1 MSRPKPT
8 IRQLIR
14 ALYSVAKTS
23 LRIAPVMSI
32 LQIAGSVIS
41 AGLSIATTYLA
52 ALTTTALAEA
62 YAGDH
67 TAGGRVVWLVVAVAL
82 LDVLTTAW
90 WGVFD
95 RYVSELMRF
104 RIKTAM
110 SDVMYER
117 FCAIEFWRYDDKDT
131 IDMYERAKEFAQFF
145 PYIFARLAD
154 VVTHT
159 FTFIFTVWVLIAIN
173 AWLGLAVVLAAVPS
187 MIVQFRLSRLNTNHW
202 RENVETRRRAN
213 WIEWEMLKPQ
223 KMIDLRL
230 YGLVRHLL
238 DMRTVLL
245 EKDQKTRIDFER
257 KFLVK
262 RLGAE
267 SFQAAVEISALVWI
281 VCEIV
286 AHRQPIGLFL
296 FVQQTAGRALG
307 SVGSLVSAV
316 NSMDEDLANLFD
328 YQRFME
334 LPIAKQGGKIVSALH
349 RDIRFK
355 DVSFHYPGSDTLVL
369 NHINLTIKRGQHV
382 ALVGENGAGKTTL
395 LKLLAGLY
403 QSVSGEVVVDGVPLK
418 SVDVQT
424 WHRQLGVLSQ
434 NFTQY
439 DFATAAENVWFGD
452 VSKTPSQERV
462 NAALREAEAAKFVAK
477 LPKGVNS
484 YVNQW
489 MESDD
494 GVKGVDLS
502 GGQWQR
508 LALARNFY
516 RDSPIVILDE
526 PTSAIDALAE
536 ARIFDR
542 LFQQKQKTIITVS
555 HRLSTVEKA
564 DMIFML
570 AHGKVVEYG
579 THAELVA
586 RHGAYYHM
594 FESQLRHK

>member
-23 LRIAPVMSI
+23 LRIAPAMSV
-32 LQIAGSVIS
+32 LQIAGSAIS
-41 AGLSIATTYLA
+41 AGLPIATTYLA

-62 YAGDH
+62 YAGDR
-67 TAGGRVVWLVVAVAL
+67 TAGSRVVWLVAAAAL
-82 LDVLTTAW
+82 SGVLMAAW
-90 WGVFD
+90 GIFE
-95 RYVSELMRF
+95 RYASELMRF

-159 FTFIFTVWVLIAIN
+159 FTFVFTVWALIAIN

-187 MIVQFRLSRLNTNHW
+187 VIVQFRLSRLNANHW
-202 RENVETRRRAN
+202 RENIETRRRAS

-238 DMRTVLL
+238 DMRMALL

-257 KFLVK
+257 KFLAK

-267 SFQAAVEISALVWI
+267 LFQAAVEVGALVWI
-281 VCEIV
+281 VYEIV
-286 AHRQPIGLFL
+286 AHRQPIGQFL

-307 SVGSLVSAV
+307 SVSSLVSTV

-334 LPIAKQGGKIVSALH
+334 LPLAKQGGKTVPALH

-355 DVSFHYPGSDTLVL
+355 DVSFRYPGSGTLVL
-369 NHINLTIKRGQHV
+369 DHINLTIKRGQHV

-403 QSVSGEVVVDGVPLK
+403 QPVGGEVAVDGEPLA
-418 SVDVQT
+418 SANIQT

-452 VSKTPSQERV
+452 VSKTPGQEQV
-462 NAALREAEAAKFVAK
+462 DAALREAEAAKFVAK
-477 LPKGVNS
+477 LPKGVDS

-570 AHGKVVEYG
+570 ARGKVVEHG

-586 RHGAYYHM
+586 QHGAYYHM
-594 FESQLRHK
+594 FESQLRHT

>member
-23 LRIAPVMSI
+23 LRIAPGMSV
-32 LQIAGSVIS
+32 LQVTGSAIS
-41 AGLSIATTYLA
+41 AGLPIATTYLA

-62 YAGDH
+62 YAGDRA
-67 TAGGRVVWLVVAVAL
+67 AGNRVVWLVAAAAL
-82 LDVLTTAW
+82 SGVLMAAW
-90 WGVFD
+90 GIFE
-95 RYVSELMRF
+95 RYASELMRF

-159 FTFIFTVWVLIAIN
+159 FTFVFTVWALIAIN

-187 MIVQFRLSRLNTNHW
+187 VIVQFRLSRLNANHW
-202 RENVETRRRAN
+202 RENVETRRRAS

-238 DMRTVLL
+238 DMRMALL
-245 EKDQKTRIDFER
+245 ERDQKTRIDFER
-257 KFLVK
+257 KFLAK

-267 SFQAAVEISALVWI
+267 LFQAVVEVGALVW
-281 VCEIV
+281 VVYEIV
-286 AHRQPIGLFL
+286 AHRQPIGQFL

-307 SVGSLVSAV
+307 SVSSLVSTV

-334 LPIAKQGGKIVSALH
+334 LPIAKQGGKTVPALH

-355 DVSFHYPGSDTLVL
+355 DVSFRYPGSDTLVL
-369 NHINLTIKRGQHV
+369 DRINLTIKRGQHV

-403 QSVSGEVVVDGVPLK
+403 KPVSGEVVVDGVPLK

-462 NAALREAEAAKFVAK
+462 DAALREAEAAKFVAK
-477 LPKGVNS
+477 LPKGVDS

-516 RDSPIVILDE
+516 RDSPIIILDE

-555 HRLSTVEKA
+555 HRLSTIEKA

-570 AHGKVVEYG
+570 AHGKVVEHG

-586 RHGAYYHM
+586 QHGAYYHM
-594 FESQLRHK
+594 FESQLRRT

>member
-1 MSRPKPT
+1 MSRPRPT

-23 LRIAPVMSI
+23 LRIAPGMSV
-32 LQIAGSVIS
+32 LQITGSAIS
-41 AGLSIATTYLA
+41 AGLPIATTYLA

-62 YAGDH
+62 YVGDRAAGS
-67 TAGGRVVWLVVAVAL
+67 RVVWLVAAAAL
-82 LDVLTTAW
+82 SGVLMAAW
-90 WGVFD
+90 GIFE
-95 RYVSELMRF
+95 RYASELMRF

-159 FTFIFTVWVLIAIN
+159 FTFVFTVWALIAIN

-187 MIVQFRLSRLNTNHW
+187 VIVQFRLSRLNANHW
-202 RENVETRRRAN
+202 RENVETRRRAS

-238 DMRTVLL
+238 DMRMALL
-245 EKDQKTRIDFER
+245 EKDQKMRIDFER
-257 KFLVK
+257 KFLAK

-267 SFQAAVEISALVWI
+267 LFQAAVEVGALVW
-281 VCEIV
+281 VVYEIV
-286 AHRQPIGLFL
+286 AHRQPIGQFL

-307 SVGSLVSAV
+307 SVSSLVSTV

-334 LPIAKQGGKIVSALH
+334 LPIAKQGGKTVPALH

-355 DVSFHYPGSDTLVL
+355 DVSFRYPGSDTLVL
-369 NHINLTIKRGQHV
+369 DHINLTIKRGQHV

-403 QSVSGEVVVDGVPLK
+403 QPVSGEVVVDGVPLK

-477 LPKGVNS
+477 LPKGVDS

-516 RDSPIVILDE
+516 RDSPIIILDE

-570 AHGKVVEYG
+570 AHGKVVEHG

-586 RHGAYYHM
+586 QHGAYYHM

>member
-1 MSRPKPT
+1 MSRPRPT

-23 LRIAPVMSI
+23 LRIAPGMSV
-32 LQIAGSVIS
+32 LQITGSAIS
-41 AGLSIATTYLA
+41 AGLPIATTYLA

-62 YAGDH
+62 YVGDRAAGS
-67 TAGGRVVWLVVAVAL
+67 RVVWLVAAAAL
-82 LDVLTTAW
+82 SGVLMAAW
-90 WGVFD
+90 GIFE
-95 RYVSELMRF
+95 RYASELMRF

-154 VVTHT
+154 IVTHT
-159 FTFIFTVWVLIAIN
+159 FTFVFTVWALIAIN

-187 MIVQFRLSRLNTNHW
+187 VIVQFRLSRLNANHW
-202 RENVETRRRAN
+202 RENVETRRRAS

-238 DMRTVLL
+238 DMRMALL

-257 KFLVK
+257 KFLAK

-267 SFQAAVEISALVWI
+267 LFQAAVEVGALVWI
-281 VCEIV
+281 VYEIV
-286 AHRQPIGLFL
+286 AHRQPIGQFL

-307 SVGSLVSAV
+307 SVSSLVSTV

-334 LPIAKQGGKIVSALH
+334 LPLAKQGGKTVPALR
-349 RDIRFK
+349 RDILFK
-355 DVSFHYPGSDTLVL
+355 DVSFRYPGSDTLVL
-369 NHINLTIKRGQHV
+369 DHINLTIKRGQHV

-403 QSVSGEVVVDGVPLK
+403 QPVGGEVAVDGEPLA
-418 SVDVQT
+418 SANIQT

-452 VSKTPSQERV
+452 VSKTPGQERV
-462 NAALREAEAAKFVAK
+462 DAALREAEAAKFVAK
-477 LPKGVNS
+477 LPKGVDS

-570 AHGKVVEYG
+570 AHGKVVEHG
-579 THAELVA
+579 THAELVVQ
-586 RHGAYYHM
+586 HGAYYHM

>member
-1 MSRPKPT
+1 MS
-8 IRQLIR
+8 
-14 ALYSVAKTS
+14 V
-23 LRIAPVMSI
+23 
-32 LQIAGSVIS
+32 LQVTGSAIS
-41 AGLSIATTYLA
+41 AGLPIATTYLA

-62 YAGDH
+62 YAGDRA
-67 TAGGRVVWLVVAVAL
+67 AGSRVVWLVAAAAL
-82 LDVLTTAW
+82 SGVLMAAW
-90 WGVFD
+90 GIFE
-95 RYVSELMRF
+95 RYASELMRF

-159 FTFIFTVWVLIAIN
+159 FTFVFTVWALIAIN

-187 MIVQFRLSRLNTNHW
+187 VIVQFRLSRLNANHW
-202 RENVETRRRAN
+202 RENVETRRRAS

-238 DMRTVLL
+238 DMRMALL

-257 KFLVK
+257 KFLAK
-262 RLGAE
+262 RLAAE
-267 SFQAAVEISALVWI
+267 LFRAVVEVGALVW
-281 VCEIV
+281 VVHEIV
-286 AHRQPIGLFL
+286 AHRQPIGQFL

-307 SVGSLVSAV
+307 SVSSLVSTV

-334 LPIAKQGGKIVSALH
+334 LPLAKQGGRTVPALH
-349 RDIRFK
+349 RSIRFK
-355 DVSFHYPGSDTLVL
+355 DVSFRYPGSDTLVL
-369 NHINLTIKRGQHV
+369 DHINLTIKRGQHV

-403 QSVSGEVVVDGVPLK
+403 KPVSGEVAVDGEPLA
-418 SVDVQT
+418 SANIQT

-452 VSKTPSQERV
+452 VSKTPGQERV
-462 NAALREAEAAKFVAK
+462 DAALREAEAAKFVAK
-477 LPKGVNS
+477 LPKGVDS

-570 AHGKVVEYG
+570 AHGKVVEHG

-586 RHGAYYHM
+586 QRGAYYHM

>member
-23 LRIAPVMSI
+23 LRIAPGMSV
-32 LQIAGSVIS
+32 LQVTGSAIS
-41 AGLSIATTYLA
+41 AGLPIVTTYLA

-62 YAGDH
+62 YAGDRA
-67 TAGGRVVWLVVAVAL
+67 AGNRVVWLVAAAAL
-82 LDVLTTAW
+82 SGVLMAAW
-90 WGVFD
+90 GIFE
-95 RYVSELMRF
+95 RYASELMRF

-159 FTFIFTVWVLIAIN
+159 FTFVFTVWALIAIN

-187 MIVQFRLSRLNTNHW
+187 VIVQFRLSRLNANHW
-202 RENVETRRRAN
+202 RENVETRRRAS

-238 DMRTVLL
+238 DMRMALL
-245 EKDQKTRIDFER
+245 ERDQKTRIDFER
-257 KFLVK
+257 KFLAK

-267 SFQAAVEISALVWI
+267 LFQAVVEVGALVW
-281 VCEIV
+281 VVYEIV
-286 AHRQPIGLFL
+286 AHRQPIGQFL

-307 SVGSLVSAV
+307 SVSSLVSTV

-334 LPIAKQGGKIVSALH
+334 LPIAKQGGKTVPALH

-369 NHINLTIKRGQHV
+369 DHINLTIKRGQHV

-403 QSVSGEVVVDGVPLK
+403 QPVSGEVVFDGVPLK

-477 LPKGVNS
+477 LPKGVDS

-516 RDSPIVILDE
+516 RDSPIIILDE

-542 LFQQKQKTIITVS
+542 LFQQKQQTIITVS

-570 AHGKVVEYG
+570 AHGKVVEHG

-586 RHGAYYHM
+586 QHGAYYHM
-594 FESQLRHK
+594 FESQLRHT

>member
-23 LRIAPVMSI
+23 LRIAPGMSV
-32 LQIAGSVIS
+32 LQVTGSAIS
-41 AGLSIATTYLA
+41 AGLPIVTTYLA

-62 YAGDH
+62 YAGDRA
-67 TAGGRVVWLVVAVAL
+67 AGNRVVWLVAAAAL
-82 LDVLTTAW
+82 SGVLMAAW
-90 WGVFD
+90 GIFE
-95 RYVSELMRF
+95 RYASELMRF

-159 FTFIFTVWVLIAIN
+159 FTFVFTVWALIAIN

-187 MIVQFRLSRLNTNHW
+187 VIVQFRLSRLNANHW
-202 RENVETRRRAN
+202 RENVETRRRAS

-238 DMRTVLL
+238 DMRMVLL

-257 KFLVK
+257 KFLAK

-267 SFQAAVEISALVWI
+267 LFQAAVEVGALVW
-281 VCEIV
+281 VVYEIV
-286 AHRQPIGLFL
+286 AHRQPIGQFL

-307 SVGSLVSAV
+307 SVSSLVSTV

-334 LPIAKQGGKIVSALH
+334 LPIAKQGGKTVPALH

-355 DVSFHYPGSDTLVL
+355 DVSFRYPGSDTLVL
-369 NHINLTIKRGQHV
+369 DHINLTIKRGQHV

-403 QSVSGEVVVDGVPLK
+403 QPVSGEVVVDGVPLK

-477 LPKGVNS
+477 LPKGVDS

-516 RDSPIVILDE
+516 RDSPIIILDE

-570 AHGKVVEYG
+570 AHGKVVEHG

-586 RHGAYYHM
+586 QHGAYYHM
-594 FESQLRHK
+594 FESQLRRT

>member
-23 LRIAPVMSI
+23 LRIAPGMSV
-32 LQIAGSVIS
+32 LQITGSAIS
-41 AGLSIATTYLA
+41 AGLPIATTYLA

-62 YAGDH
+62 YAGDRA
-67 TAGGRVVWLVVAVAL
+67 AGNRVVWLVAAAAL
-82 LDVLTTAW
+82 SGVLMAAW
-90 WGVFD
+90 GIFE
-95 RYVSELMRF
+95 RYASELMRF

-159 FTFIFTVWVLIAIN
+159 FTFVFTVWALIAIN

-187 MIVQFRLSRLNTNHW
+187 VIVQFRLSRLNANHW
-202 RENVETRRRAN
+202 RENVETRRRAS

-238 DMRTVLL
+238 DMRMALL

-257 KFLVK
+257 KFLAK
-262 RLGAE
+262 RLGAKL
-267 SFQAAVEISALVWI
+267 FQAAVEVGALVWI
-281 VCEIV
+281 VYEIV
-286 AHRQPIGLFL
+286 AHRQPIGQFL

-307 SVGSLVSAV
+307 SVSSLVSTV
-316 NSMDEDLANLFD
+316 NSMDEDLVNLFD

-334 LPIAKQGGKIVSALH
+334 LPLAKQGGKTVPALH

-355 DVSFHYPGSDTLVL
+355 DVSFRYPGSGTLVL
-369 NHINLTIKRGQHV
+369 DHINLTIKRGQHV

-403 QSVSGEVVVDGVPLK
+403 QPVGGEVAVDGEPLA
-418 SVDVQT
+418 SANIQT

-452 VSKTPSQERV
+452 VSKTPGQEQV
-462 NAALREAEAAKFVAK
+462 DAALREAEAAKFVAK
-477 LPKGVNS
+477 LPKGVDS

-526 PTSAIDALAE
+526 PTSATRWRRLAFSIGCSSKN
-536 ARIFDR
+536 RRR
-542 LFQQKQKTIITVS
+542 LLLYRTV
-555 HRLSTVEKA
+555 
-564 DMIFML
+564 
-570 AHGKVVEYG
+570 
-579 THAELVA
+579 
-586 RHGAYYHM
+586 
-594 FESQLRHK
+594 

>member
-1 MSRPKPT
+1 
-8 IRQLIR
+8 
-14 ALYSVAKTS
+14 
-23 LRIAPVMSI
+23 
-32 LQIAGSVIS
+32 
-41 AGLSIATTYLA
+41 
-52 ALTTTALAEA
+52 
-62 YAGDH
+62 
-67 TAGGRVVWLVVAVAL
+67 
-82 LDVLTTAW
+82 
-90 WGVFD
+90 
-95 RYVSELMRF
+95 
-104 RIKTAM
+104 
-110 SDVMYER
+110 
-117 FCAIEFWRYDDKDT
+117 
-131 IDMYERAKEFAQFF
+131 
-145 PYIFARLAD
+145 
-154 VVTHT
+154 
-159 FTFIFTVWVLIAIN
+159 
-173 AWLGLAVVLAAVPS
+173 
-187 MIVQFRLSRLNTNHW
+187 
-202 RENVETRRRAN
+202 
-213 WIEWEMLKPQ
+213 
-223 KMIDLRL
+223 
-230 YGLVRHLL
+230 
-238 DMRTVLL
+238 
-245 EKDQKTRIDFER
+245 
-257 KFLVK
+257 
-262 RLGAE
+262 
-267 SFQAAVEISALVWI
+267 
-281 VCEIV
+281 
-286 AHRQPIGLFL
+286 
-296 FVQQTAGRALG
+296 
-307 SVGSLVSAV
+307 
-316 NSMDEDLANLFD
+316 MDEDLANLFD

-586 RHGAYYHM
+586 QHGAYYHM

>member
-23 LRIAPVMSI
+23 LRIAPGMSV
-32 LQIAGSVIS
+32 LQVTGSAIS
-41 AGLSIATTYLA
+41 AGLPIVTTYLA

-62 YAGDH
+62 YAGDRA
-67 TAGGRVVWLVVAVAL
+67 AGNRVVWLVAAAAL
-82 LDVLTTAW
+82 SGVLMAAW
-90 WGVFD
+90 GIFE
-95 RYVSELMRF
+95 RYASELMRF

-159 FTFIFTVWVLIAIN
+159 FTFVFTVWALIAIN

-187 MIVQFRLSRLNTNHW
+187 VIVQFRLSRLNANHW
-202 RENVETRRRAN
+202 RENVETRRRAS

-238 DMRTVLL
+238 DMRMALL
-245 EKDQKTRIDFER
+245 ERDQKTRIDFER
-257 KFLVK
+257 KFLAK

-267 SFQAAVEISALVWI
+267 LFQAVVEVGALVW
-281 VCEIV
+281 VVYEIV
-286 AHRQPIGLFL
+286 AHRQPIGQFL

-307 SVGSLVSAV
+307 SVSSLVSTV

-334 LPIAKQGGKIVSALH
+334 LPIAKQGGKTVPALH

-369 NHINLTIKRGQHV
+369 DHINLTIKRGQHV

-403 QSVSGEVVVDGVPLK
+403 QPVSGEVVFDGVPLK

-477 LPKGVNS
+477 LPKGVDS

-516 RDSPIVILDE
+516 RDSPIIILDE

-564 DMIFML
+564 DMIFMR
-570 AHGKVVEYG
+570 AHGKVVEHG

-586 RHGAYYHM
+586 QHGAYYHM
-594 FESQLRHK
+594 FESQLRHT

>member
-23 LRIAPVMSI
+23 LRIAPGMSV
-32 LQIAGSVIS
+32 LQVTGSAIS
-41 AGLSIATTYLA
+41 AGLPIATTYLA

-62 YAGDH
+62 YAGDRA
-67 TAGGRVVWLVVAVAL
+67 AGNRVVWLVAAAAL
-82 LDVLTTAW
+82 SGVLMAAW
-90 WGVFD
+90 GIFE
-95 RYVSELMRF
+95 RYASELMRF

-159 FTFIFTVWVLIAIN
+159 FTFVFTVWALIAIN

-187 MIVQFRLSRLNTNHW
+187 VIVQFRLSRLNANHW
-202 RENVETRRRAN
+202 RENVETRRRAS

-238 DMRTVLL
+238 DMRMALL

-257 KFLVK
+257 KFLAK

-267 SFQAAVEISALVWI
+267 LFQAAVEVGALVW
-281 VCEIV
+281 VVYEIV
-286 AHRQPIGLFL
+286 AHRQPIGQFL

-307 SVGSLVSAV
+307 SVSSLVSTV

-334 LPIAKQGGKIVSALH
+334 LPIAKQGGKTVPALH

-355 DVSFHYPGSDTLVL
+355 DVSFRYPGSDTLVL

-403 QSVSGEVVVDGVPLK
+403 QPVSGEVVVDGVPLK

-477 LPKGVNS
+477 LPKGVDS

-516 RDSPIVILDE
+516 RDSPIIILDE

-555 HRLSTVEKA
+555 HRLSTIEKA

-570 AHGKVVEYG
+570 AHGKVVEHG

-586 RHGAYYHM
+586 QHGAYYHM
-594 FESQLRHK
+594 FESQLRRT

>member
-23 LRIAPVMSI
+23 LRIAPGMSV
-32 LQIAGSVIS
+32 LQITGSAIS
-41 AGLSIATTYLA
+41 AGLPIATTYLA

-62 YAGDH
+62 YAGDRA
-67 TAGGRVVWLVVAVAL
+67 AGSRVVWLVAAAAL
-82 LDVLTTAW
+82 SGVLMAAW
-90 WGVFD
+90 GIFE
-95 RYVSELMRF
+95 RYASELMRF

-159 FTFIFTVWVLIAIN
+159 FTFVFTVWALIAIN

-187 MIVQFRLSRLNTNHW
+187 VIVQFRLSRFNANHW
-202 RENVETRRRAN
+202 RENVETRRRAS

-238 DMRTVLL
+238 DMRMALL

-257 KFLVK
+257 KFLAK

-267 SFQAAVEISALVWI
+267 LFQAAVEVGALVWI
-281 VCEIV
+281 VYEIV
-286 AHRQPIGLFL
+286 AHRQPIGQFL

-307 SVGSLVSAV
+307 SVSSLVSTV

-334 LPIAKQGGKIVSALH
+334 LPLAKQGGKTVPALH

-355 DVSFHYPGSDTLVL
+355 DVSFRYPGSGTLVL
-369 NHINLTIKRGQHV
+369 DHINLTIKRGQHV

-403 QSVSGEVVVDGVPLK
+403 QPVGGEVAVDGEPLA
-418 SVDVQT
+418 SANIQT

-452 VSKTPSQERV
+452 VSKTPGQEQV
-462 NAALREAEAAKFVAK
+462 DAALREAEAAKFVAK
-477 LPKGVNS
+477 LPKGVDS

-570 AHGKVVEYG
+570 AHGKVVEHG

-586 RHGAYYHM
+586 QHGAYYHM
-594 FESQLRHK
+594 FESQLRRT

>member
-1 MSRPKPT
+1 M
-8 IRQLIR
+8 
-14 ALYSVAKTS
+14 
-23 LRIAPVMSI
+23 
-32 LQIAGSVIS
+32 LQVTGSAIS
-41 AGLSIATTYLA
+41 AGLPIVTTYLA

-62 YAGDH
+62 YAGDRA
-67 TAGGRVVWLVVAVAL
+67 AGNRVVWLVAAAAL
-82 LDVLTTAW
+82 SGVLMAAW
-90 WGVFD
+90 GIFE
-95 RYVSELMRF
+95 RYASELMRF

-159 FTFIFTVWVLIAIN
+159 FTFVFTVWALIAIN

-187 MIVQFRLSRLNTNHW
+187 VIVQFRLSRLNANHW
-202 RENVETRRRAN
+202 RENVETRRRAS

-238 DMRTVLL
+238 DMRMVLL

-257 KFLVK
+257 KFLAK

-267 SFQAAVEISALVWI
+267 LFQAAVEVGALVW
-281 VCEIV
+281 VVYEIV
-286 AHRQPIGLFL
+286 AHRQPIGQFL

-307 SVGSLVSAV
+307 SVSSLVSTV

-334 LPIAKQGGKIVSALH
+334 LPIAKQGGKTVPALH

-369 NHINLTIKRGQHV
+369 DHINLTIKRGQHV

-403 QSVSGEVVVDGVPLK
+403 QPVSGEVAVDGEPLA
-418 SVDVQT
+418 SANIQT

-462 NAALREAEAAKFVAK
+462 DAALREAEAEKFVAK
-477 LPKGVNS
+477 LPKGVDS

-579 THAELVA
+579 THAELVVQ
-586 RHGAYYHM
+586 HGAYYHM

>member
-23 LRIAPVMSI
+23 LRIAPGMSV
-32 LQIAGSVIS
+32 LQVTGSAIS
-41 AGLSIATTYLA
+41 AGLPIVTTYLA

-62 YAGDH
+62 YAGDRA
-67 TAGGRVVWLVVAVAL
+67 AGNRVVWLVAAAAL
-82 LDVLTTAW
+82 SGVLMAAW
-90 WGVFD
+90 GIFE
-95 RYVSELMRF
+95 RYASELMRF

-159 FTFIFTVWVLIAIN
+159 FTFVFTVWALIAIN

-187 MIVQFRLSRLNTNHW
+187 VIVQFRLSRLNANHW
-202 RENVETRRRAN
+202 RENVETRRRAS

-238 DMRTVLL
+238 DMRMVLL

-257 KFLVK
+257 KFLAK

-267 SFQAAVEISALVWI
+267 LFQAAVEVGALVW
-281 VCEIV
+281 VVYEIV
-286 AHRQPIGLFL
+286 AHRQPIGQFL

-307 SVGSLVSAV
+307 SVSSLVSTV

-334 LPIAKQGGKIVSALH
+334 LPIAKQGGKTVPALH
-349 RDIRFK
+349 RNIRFK
-355 DVSFHYPGSDTLVL
+355 DVSFRYPGSDTLVL
-369 NHINLTIKRGQHV
+369 DRINLTIKRGQHV

-403 QSVSGEVVVDGVPLK
+403 KPVSGEVVVDGVPLK

-477 LPKGVNS
+477 LPKGVDS

-516 RDSPIVILDE
+516 RDSPIIILDE

-570 AHGKVVEYG
+570 AHGKVVEHG

-586 RHGAYYHM
+586 QHGAYYHM
-594 FESQLRHK
+594 FESQLRRT

>member
-23 LRIAPVMSI
+23 LRIAPGMSV
-32 LQIAGSVIS
+32 LQVTGSAIS
-41 AGLSIATTYLA
+41 AGLPIVTTYLA

-62 YAGDH
+62 YAGDRA
-67 TAGGRVVWLVVAVAL
+67 AGNRVVWLVAAAAL
-82 LDVLTTAW
+82 SGVLMAAW
-90 WGVFD
+90 GIFE
-95 RYVSELMRF
+95 RYASELMRF

-159 FTFIFTVWVLIAIN
+159 FTFVFTVWALIAIN

-187 MIVQFRLSRLNTNHW
+187 VIVQFRLSRLNANHW
-202 RENVETRRRAN
+202 RKNVETRRRAS

-238 DMRTVLL
+238 DMRMALL

-257 KFLVK
+257 KFLAK

-267 SFQAAVEISALVWI
+267 LFQAVVEIGALVW
-281 VCEIV
+281 VVYEIV
-286 AHRQPIGLFL
+286 AHRQPIGQFL

-307 SVGSLVSAV
+307 SVSSLVSTV

-334 LPIAKQGGKIVSALH
+334 LPIAKQGGKTVPALH
-349 RDIRFK
+349 RDIRLK
-355 DVSFHYPGSDTLVL
+355 DVSFRYPGSDTLVL
-369 NHINLTIKRGQHV
+369 DRINLTIKRGQHV

-403 QSVSGEVVVDGVPLK
+403 KPVSGEVVVDGVPLK
-418 SVDVQT
+418 SANIQT

-462 NAALREAEAAKFVAK
+462 DAALREAEAAKFVAK
-477 LPKGVNS
+477 LPKGVDS

-516 RDSPIVILDE
+516 RDSPIIILDE

-594 FESQLRHK
+594 FESQLRRT

>member
-23 LRIAPVMSI
+23 LRIAPGMSV
-32 LQIAGSVIS
+32 LQVTGSAIS
-41 AGLSIATTYLA
+41 AGLPIVTTYLA

-62 YAGDH
+62 YAGDRA
-67 TAGGRVVWLVVAVAL
+67 AGNRVVWLVAAAAL
-82 LDVLTTAW
+82 SGVLMAAW
-90 WGVFD
+90 GIFE
-95 RYVSELMRF
+95 RYASELMRF

-159 FTFIFTVWVLIAIN
+159 FTFVFTVWALIAIN

-187 MIVQFRLSRLNTNHW
+187 VIVQFRLSRLNANHW
-202 RENVETRRRAN
+202 RENVETRRRAS

-238 DMRTVLL
+238 DMRMALL
-245 EKDQKTRIDFER
+245 ERDQKTRIDFER
-257 KFLVK
+257 KFLAK
-262 RLGAE
+262 RRGAE
-267 SFQAAVEISALVWI
+267 LFQAVVEVGALVW
-281 VCEIV
+281 VVYEIV
-286 AHRQPIGLFL
+286 AHRQPIGQFL

-307 SVGSLVSAV
+307 SVSSLVSTV

-334 LPIAKQGGKIVSALH
+334 LPIAKQGGKTVPALH

-369 NHINLTIKRGQHV
+369 DHINLTIKRGQHV

-403 QSVSGEVVVDGVPLK
+403 QPVSGEVVFDGVPLK

-477 LPKGVNS
+477 LPKGVDS

-516 RDSPIVILDE
+516 RDSPIIILDE

-570 AHGKVVEYG
+570 AHGKVVEHG

-586 RHGAYYHM
+586 QHGAYYHM
-594 FESQLRHK
+594 FESQLRHT

>member
-23 LRIAPVMSI
+23 LRIAPGMSV
-32 LQIAGSVIS
+32 LQVTGSAIS
-41 AGLSIATTYLA
+41 AGLPIVTTYLA

-62 YAGDH
+62 YAGDRA
-67 TAGGRVVWLVVAVAL
+67 AGNRVVWLVAAAAL
-82 LDVLTTAW
+82 SGVLMAAW
-90 WGVFD
+90 GIFE
-95 RYVSELMRF
+95 RYASELMRF

-159 FTFIFTVWVLIAIN
+159 FTFVFTVWALIAIN

-187 MIVQFRLSRLNTNHW
+187 VIVQFRLSRLNANHW
-202 RENVETRRRAN
+202 RKNVETRRRAS

-238 DMRTVLL
+238 DMRMALL

-257 KFLVK
+257 KFLAK

-267 SFQAAVEISALVWI
+267 LFQAAVEVGALVW
-281 VCEIV
+281 VVYEIV
-286 AHRQPIGLFL
+286 AHRQPIGQFL

-307 SVGSLVSAV
+307 SVSSLVSTV

-334 LPIAKQGGKIVSALH
+334 LPIAKQGGKTVPALH

-355 DVSFHYPGSDTLVL
+355 DVSFRYPGSDTLVL
-369 NHINLTIKRGQHV
+369 DHINLTIKRGQHV

-403 QSVSGEVVVDGVPLK
+403 QPVSGEVVVDGVPLK

-462 NAALREAEAAKFVAK
+462 NAALREAEVAKFVAK
-477 LPKGVNS
+477 LPKGVDS

-516 RDSPIVILDE
+516 RDSPIIILDE

-570 AHGKVVEYG
+570 AHGKVVEHG

-586 RHGAYYHM
+586 QHGAYYHM
-594 FESQLRHK
+594 FESQLRHT

>member
-23 LRIAPVMSI
+23 LRIAPGMSV
-32 LQIAGSVIS
+32 LQVTGSAIS
-41 AGLSIATTYLA
+41 AGLPIATTYLA

-62 YAGDH
+62 YAGDRA
-67 TAGGRVVWLVVAVAL
+67 AGNRVVWLVAAAAL
-82 LDVLTTAW
+82 SGVLMAAW
-90 WGVFD
+90 GIFE
-95 RYVSELMRF
+95 RYASELMRF

-159 FTFIFTVWVLIAIN
+159 FTFVFTVWALIAIN

-187 MIVQFRLSRLNTNHW
+187 VIVQFRLSRLNANHW
-202 RENVETRRRAN
+202 RENVETRRRAS

-238 DMRTVLL
+238 DMRMALL

-257 KFLVK
+257 KFLAK

-267 SFQAAVEISALVWI
+267 LFQAVVEVGALVW
-281 VCEIV
+281 VVYEIV
-286 AHRQPIGLFL
+286 AHRQPIGQFL

-307 SVGSLVSAV
+307 SVSSLVSTV

-334 LPIAKQGGKIVSALH
+334 LPIAKQGGKTVPALH

-369 NHINLTIKRGQHV
+369 DHINLTIKRGQHV

-403 QSVSGEVVVDGVPLK
+403 KPVSGEVVVDGVPLK

-477 LPKGVNS
+477 LPKGVDS

-516 RDSPIVILDE
+516 RDSPIIILDE

-555 HRLSTVEKA
+555 HRLSTIEKA

-570 AHGKVVEYG
+570 AHGKVVEHG

-586 RHGAYYHM
+586 QHGAYYHM
-594 FESQLRHK
+594 FESQLRRT

>member
-1 MSRPKPT
+1 M
-8 IRQLIR
+8 
-14 ALYSVAKTS
+14 
-23 LRIAPVMSI
+23 
-32 LQIAGSVIS
+32 LQVTGSAIS
-41 AGLSIATTYLA
+41 AGLPIATTYLA

-62 YAGDH
+62 YAGDRA
-67 TAGGRVVWLVVAVAL
+67 AGNRVVWLVAAAAL
-82 LDVLTTAW
+82 SGVLMAAW
-90 WGVFD
+90 GIFE
-95 RYVSELMRF
+95 RYASELMRF

-159 FTFIFTVWVLIAIN
+159 FTFVFTVWALIAIN

-187 MIVQFRLSRLNTNHW
+187 VIVQFRLSRLNANHW
-202 RENVETRRRAN
+202 RENVETRRRAS

-238 DMRTVLL
+238 DMRMVLL

-257 KFLVK
+257 KFLAK

-267 SFQAAVEISALVWI
+267 LFQAAVEVGALVW
-281 VCEIV
+281 VVYEIV
-286 AHRQPIGLFL
+286 AHRQPIGQFL

-307 SVGSLVSAV
+307 SVSSLVSTV

-334 LPIAKQGGKIVSALH
+334 LPIAKQGGKTVPALH
-349 RDIRFK
+349 RDIRLK
-355 DVSFHYPGSDTLVL
+355 DVSFRYPGSDTLVL
-369 NHINLTIKRGQHV
+369 DRINLTIKRGQHV

-403 QSVSGEVVVDGVPLK
+403 KPVSGEVVVDGVPLK
-418 SVDVQT
+418 SANIQT

-462 NAALREAEAAKFVAK
+462 DAALREAEAAKFVAK
-477 LPKGVNS
+477 LPKGVDS

-516 RDSPIVILDE
+516 RDSPIIILDE

-594 FESQLRHK
+594 FESQLRRT

>member
-23 LRIAPVMSI
+23 LRIAPAMSV
-32 LQIAGSVIS
+32 LQIAGSAIS
-41 AGLSIATTYLA
+41 AGLPIATTYLA

-67 TAGGRVVWLVVAVAL
+67 AAGNRVVWLVAAAAL
-82 LDVLTTAW
+82 SGLLMAAW
-90 WGVFD
+90 GIFE
-95 RYVSELMRF
+95 RYASELMRF

-159 FTFIFTVWVLIAIN
+159 FTFVFTVWALIAIN

-187 MIVQFRLSRLNTNHW
+187 VIVQFRLSRLNANHW
-202 RENVETRRRAN
+202 RENVETRRRAS

-238 DMRTVLL
+238 DMRMALL

-257 KFLVK
+257 KFLAK

-267 SFQAAVEISALVWI
+267 LFQAVVEVGALVW
-281 VCEIV
+281 VVYEIV
-286 AHRQPIGLFL
+286 AHRQPIGQFL

-307 SVGSLVSAV
+307 SVSSLVSTV

-334 LPIAKQGGKIVSALH
+334 LPIAKQGGKTVPALH

-355 DVSFHYPGSDTLVL
+355 DVSFRYPGSDTLVL
-369 NHINLTIKRGQHV
+369 DRINLTIKRSQHV

-403 QSVSGEVVVDGVPLK
+403 QPVSGEVVVDGVPLK

-477 LPKGVNS
+477 LPKGVDS

-516 RDSPIVILDE
+516 RDSPIIILDE

-555 HRLSTVEKA
+555 HRLSTIEKA

-570 AHGKVVEYG
+570 AHGKVVEHG

-586 RHGAYYHM
+586 QHGAYYHM
-594 FESQLRHK
+594 FESQLRRT

>member
-23 LRIAPVMSI
+23 LRIAPGMSV
-32 LQIAGSVIS
+32 LQITGSAIS
-41 AGLSIATTYLA
+41 AGLPIATTYLA

-62 YAGDH
+62 YAGDRA
-67 TAGGRVVWLVVAVAL
+67 AGNRVVWLVAAAAL
-82 LDVLTTAW
+82 SGVLMAAW
-90 WGVFD
+90 GIFE
-95 RYVSELMRF
+95 RYASELMRF

-159 FTFIFTVWVLIAIN
+159 FTFVFTVWALIAIN

-187 MIVQFRLSRLNTNHW
+187 VIVQFRLSRLNANHW
-202 RENVETRRRAN
+202 RENVETRRRAS

-238 DMRTVLL
+238 DMRMVLL

-257 KFLVK
+257 KFLAK

-267 SFQAAVEISALVWI
+267 LFQAAVEVGALVW
-281 VCEIV
+281 VVYEIV
-286 AHRQPIGLFL
+286 AHRQPIGQFL

-307 SVGSLVSAV
+307 SVSSLVSTV

-334 LPIAKQGGKIVSALH
+334 LPIAKQGGKTVPALH

-355 DVSFHYPGSDTLVL
+355 DVSFRYPGSDTLVL
-369 NHINLTIKRGQHV
+369 DHINLTIKRGQHV

-403 QSVSGEVVVDGVPLK
+403 KPVSGEVVVDGVPLK

-477 LPKGVNS
+477 LPKGVDS

-516 RDSPIVILDE
+516 RDSPIIILDE

-555 HRLSTVEKA
+555 HRLSTIEKA

-570 AHGKVVEYG
+570 AHGKVVEHG

-586 RHGAYYHM
+586 QHGAYYHM
-594 FESQLRHK
+594 FESQLRRT

>member
-23 LRIAPVMSI
+23 LRIAPGMSV
-32 LQIAGSVIS
+32 LQVTGSAIS
-41 AGLSIATTYLA
+41 AGLPIVTTYLA

-62 YAGDH
+62 YAGDRA
-67 TAGGRVVWLVVAVAL
+67 AGNRVVWLVAAAAL
-82 LDVLTTAW
+82 SGVLMAAW
-90 WGVFD
+90 GIFE
-95 RYVSELMRF
+95 RYASELMRF

-159 FTFIFTVWVLIAIN
+159 FTFVFTVWALIAIN

-187 MIVQFRLSRLNTNHW
+187 VIVQFRLSRLNANHW
-202 RENVETRRRAN
+202 RENVETRRRAS
-213 WIEWEMLKPQ
+213 WIELEMLKPQ

-238 DMRTVLL
+238 DMRMVLL

-257 KFLVK
+257 KFLAK

-267 SFQAAVEISALVWI
+267 LFQAAVEVGALVW
-281 VCEIV
+281 VVYEIV
-286 AHRQPIGLFL
+286 AHRQPIGQFL

-307 SVGSLVSAV
+307 SVSSLVSTV

-334 LPIAKQGGKIVSALH
+334 LPIAKQGGKTVPALH

-355 DVSFHYPGSDTLVL
+355 DVSFRYPGSDTLVL
-369 NHINLTIKRGQHV
+369 DHINLTIKRGQHV

-403 QSVSGEVVVDGVPLK
+403 KPVSGEVVVDGVPLK

-477 LPKGVNS
+477 LPKGVDS

-516 RDSPIVILDE
+516 RDSPIIILDE

-555 HRLSTVEKA
+555 HRLSTIEKA

-570 AHGKVVEYG
+570 AHGKVVEHG

-586 RHGAYYHM
+586 QHGAYYHM
-594 FESQLRHK
+594 FESQLRRT

>member
-14 ALYSVAKTS
+14 ALYSVAKAS
-23 LRIAPVMSI
+23 LRIAPGMSV
-32 LQIAGSVIS
+32 LQVTGSAIS
-41 AGLSIATTYLA
+41 AGLPIATTYLA

-62 YAGDH
+62 YAGDRA
-67 TAGGRVVWLVVAVAL
+67 AGNRVVWLVAAAAL
-82 LDVLTTAW
+82 SGVLMAAW
-90 WGVFD
+90 GIFE
-95 RYVSELMRF
+95 RYASELMRF

-159 FTFIFTVWVLIAIN
+159 FTFVFTVWALIAIN

-187 MIVQFRLSRLNTNHW
+187 VIVQFRLSRLNANHW
-202 RENVETRRRAN
+202 RENVETRRRAS

-238 DMRTVLL
+238 DMRMALL

-257 KFLVK
+257 KFLAK

-267 SFQAAVEISALVWI
+267 LFQAVVEVGALVW
-281 VCEIV
+281 VVYEIV
-286 AHRQPIGLFL
+286 AHRQPIGQFL

-307 SVGSLVSAV
+307 SVSSLVSTV

-334 LPIAKQGGKIVSALH
+334 LPIAKQGGKTVPALH

-355 DVSFHYPGSDTLVL
+355 DVSFRYPGSDTLVL
-369 NHINLTIKRGQHV
+369 DRINLTIKRGQHV

-403 QSVSGEVVVDGVPLK
+403 QPVSGEVMVDGEPLG
-418 SVDVQT
+418 SVDIQT

-462 NAALREAEAAKFVAK
+462 DAALREAEAAKFVAK
-477 LPKGVNS
+477 LPKGVDS

-516 RDSPIVILDE
+516 RDSPIIILDE

-542 LFQQKQKTIITVS
+542 LFQQKQKTIIAVS
-555 HRLSTVEKA
+555 HRLSTIEKA

-570 AHGKVVEYG
+570 AHGKVVEHG

-586 RHGAYYHM
+586 QHGAYYYM
-594 FESQLRHK
+594 FESQLRRT

>member
-23 LRIAPVMSI
+23 LRIAPGMSV
-32 LQIAGSVIS
+32 LQVTGSAIS
-41 AGLSIATTYLA
+41 AGLPIATTYLA

-62 YAGDH
+62 YAGDRA
-67 TAGGRVVWLVVAVAL
+67 AGNRVVWLVAAAAL
-82 LDVLTTAW
+82 SGVLMAAW
-90 WGVFD
+90 GIFE
-95 RYVSELMRF
+95 RYASELMRF

-159 FTFIFTVWVLIAIN
+159 FTFVFTVWALIAIN

-187 MIVQFRLSRLNTNHW
+187 VIVQFRLSRLNANHW
-202 RENVETRRRAN
+202 RKNVETRRRAS

-238 DMRTVLL
+238 DMRMALL

-257 KFLVK
+257 KFLAK

-267 SFQAAVEISALVWI
+267 LFQAVVEVGALVW
-281 VCEIV
+281 VVYEIV
-286 AHRQPIGLFL
+286 AHRQPIGQFL

-307 SVGSLVSAV
+307 SVSSLVSTV

-334 LPIAKQGGKIVSALH
+334 LPIAKQGGKTVPALH
-349 RDIRFK
+349 RDIRLK
-355 DVSFHYPGSDTLVL
+355 DVSFRYPGSDTLVL
-369 NHINLTIKRGQHV
+369 DRINLTIKRGQHV

-403 QSVSGEVVVDGVPLK
+403 KPVSGEVVVDGVPLK
-418 SVDVQT
+418 SANIQT

-462 NAALREAEAAKFVAK
+462 DAALREAEAAKFVAK
-477 LPKGVNS
+477 LPKGVDS

-516 RDSPIVILDE
+516 RDSPIIILDE

-594 FESQLRHK
+594 FESQLRRT

>member
-159 FTFIFTVWVLIAIN
+159 FTFVFTVWALIAIN

-187 MIVQFRLSRLNTNHW
+187 VIVQFRLSRLNANHW

-257 KFLVK
+257 KFLAK
-262 RLGAE
+262 RLGAKL
-267 SFQAAVEISALVWI
+267 FQAAVEVGALVWI

-286 AHRQPIGLFL
+286 AHRQPIGQFL

-516 RDSPIVILDE
+516 SDSAIIILDE

-542 LFQQKQKTIITVS
+542 LFQ
-555 HRLSTVEKA
+555 
-564 DMIFML
+564 
-570 AHGKVVEYG
+570 
-579 THAELVA
+579 
-586 RHGAYYHM
+586 
-594 FESQLRHK
+594 

>member
-14 ALYSVAKTS
+14 ALYSVAKTL
-23 LRIAPVMSI
+23 LRIAPAMSV
-32 LQIAGSVIS
+32 LQITGSAIS
-41 AGLSIATTYLA
+41 AGLPIVTTYLA

-62 YAGDH
+62 YAGDRA
-67 TAGGRVVWLVVAVAL
+67 AGSRVVWLVAAAAL
-82 LDVLTTAW
+82 SGVLMAAW
-90 WGVFD
+90 GIFE
-95 RYVSELMRF
+95 RYASELMRF

-159 FTFIFTVWVLIAIN
+159 FTFVFTVWALIAIN

-187 MIVQFRLSRLNTNHW
+187 VIVQFRLSRLNANHW
-202 RENVETRRRAN
+202 RENVETRRRAS

-238 DMRTVLL
+238 DMRMALL

-257 KFLVK
+257 KFLAK
-262 RLGAE
+262 RLGAKL
-267 SFQAAVEISALVWI
+267 FQAAVEVGALVWI
-281 VCEIV
+281 VYEIV
-286 AHRQPIGLFL
+286 AHRQPIGQFL

-307 SVGSLVSAV
+307 SVSSLVSTV

-334 LPIAKQGGKIVSALH
+334 LPIAKQGGKTVPALH

-355 DVSFHYPGSDTLVL
+355 DVSFRYPGSGTLVL
-369 NHINLTIKRGQHV
+369 DHINLTIKRGQHV

-403 QSVSGEVVVDGVPLK
+403 QPVGGEVAVDGEPLA
-418 SVDVQT
+418 SANIQT

-452 VSKTPSQERV
+452 VSKTPGQERV
-462 NAALREAEAAKFVAK
+462 DVALREAEAAKFVAK
-477 LPKGVNS
+477 LPKGVDS

-570 AHGKVVEYG
+570 AHGKVVEHG

-586 RHGAYYHM
+586 QHGAYYHM

>member
-23 LRIAPVMSI
+23 LRIAPGMSV
-32 LQIAGSVIS
+32 LQVTGSAIS
-41 AGLSIATTYLA
+41 AGLPIVTTYLA

-62 YAGDH
+62 YAGDRA
-67 TAGGRVVWLVVAVAL
+67 AGNRVVWLVAAAAL
-82 LDVLTTAW
+82 SGVLMAAW
-90 WGVFD
+90 GIFE
-95 RYVSELMRF
+95 RYASELMRF

-159 FTFIFTVWVLIAIN
+159 FTFVFTVWALIAIN

-187 MIVQFRLSRLNTNHW
+187 VIVQFRLSRLNANHW
-202 RENVETRRRAN
+202 RKNVETRRRAS

-238 DMRTVLL
+238 DMRMALL

-257 KFLVK
+257 KFLAK

-267 SFQAAVEISALVWI
+267 LFQAVVEVGALVW
-281 VCEIV
+281 VVYEIV
-286 AHRQPIGLFL
+286 AHRQPIGQFL

-307 SVGSLVSAV
+307 SVSSLVSTV

-334 LPIAKQGGKIVSALH
+334 LPIAKQGGKTVPALH
-349 RDIRFK
+349 RDIRLK
-355 DVSFHYPGSDTLVL
+355 DVSFRYPGSDTLVL
-369 NHINLTIKRGQHV
+369 DRINLTIKRGQHV

-403 QSVSGEVVVDGVPLK
+403 KPVSGEVVVDGVPLK
-418 SVDVQT
+418 SANIQT

-462 NAALREAEAAKFVAK
+462 DAALREAEAAKFVAK
-477 LPKGVNS
+477 LPKGVDS

-516 RDSPIVILDE
+516 RDSPIIILDE

-555 HRLSTVEKA
+555 HRLSTIEKA

-570 AHGKVVEYG
+570 AHGKVVEHG
-579 THAELVA
+579 AHAELVA
-586 RHGAYYHM
+586 QHGAYYHM
-594 FESQLRHK
+594 FESQLRRT

>member
-23 LRIAPVMSI
+23 LRIAPGMSV
-32 LQIAGSVIS
+32 LQITGSAIS
-41 AGLSIATTYLA
+41 AGLPIATTYLA

-62 YAGDH
+62 YAGDRA
-67 TAGGRVVWLVVAVAL
+67 AGSRVVWLVAAAAL
-82 LDVLTTAW
+82 SGVLMAAW
-90 WGVFD
+90 GIFE
-95 RYVSELMRF
+95 RYASELMRF

-159 FTFIFTVWVLIAIN
+159 FTFVFTVWALIAIN

-187 MIVQFRLSRLNTNHW
+187 VIVQFRLSRLNANHW
-202 RENVETRRRAN
+202 RENVETRRRAS

-238 DMRTVLL
+238 DMRMALL

-257 KFLVK
+257 KFLAK
-262 RLGAE
+262 RLAAE
-267 SFQAAVEISALVWI
+267 LFQAAVEVGALVW
-281 VCEIV
+281 VVYEIV
-286 AHRQPIGLFL
+286 AHRQPIGQFL

-307 SVGSLVSAV
+307 SVSSLVSTV

-334 LPIAKQGGKIVSALH
+334 LPLAKQGGKTVPALH

-355 DVSFHYPGSDTLVL
+355 DVSFRYPGSGTLVL
-369 NHINLTIKRGQHV
+369 DHINLTIKRGQHV

-403 QSVSGEVVVDGVPLK
+403 QPVGGEVAVDGEPLA
-418 SVDVQT
+418 SANIQT

>member
-1 MSRPKPT
+1 M
-8 IRQLIR
+8 
-14 ALYSVAKTS
+14 
-23 LRIAPVMSI
+23 
-32 LQIAGSVIS
+32 LQVTGSAIS
-41 AGLSIATTYLA
+41 AGLPIATTYLA

-62 YAGDH
+62 YAGDRA
-67 TAGGRVVWLVVAVAL
+67 AGNRVVWLVAAAAL
-82 LDVLTTAW
+82 SGVLMAAW
-90 WGVFD
+90 GIFE
-95 RYVSELMRF
+95 RYASELMRF

-159 FTFIFTVWVLIAIN
+159 FTFVFTVWALIAIN

-187 MIVQFRLSRLNTNHW
+187 VIVQFRLSRLNANHW
-202 RENVETRRRAN
+202 RENVETRRRAS

-238 DMRTVLL
+238 DMRMALL
-245 EKDQKTRIDFER
+245 ERDQKTRIDFER
-257 KFLVK
+257 KFLAK

-267 SFQAAVEISALVWI
+267 LFQAVVEVGALVW
-281 VCEIV
+281 VVYEIV
-286 AHRQPIGLFL
+286 AHRQPIGQFL

-307 SVGSLVSAV
+307 SVSSLVSTV

-334 LPIAKQGGKIVSALH
+334 LPIAKQGGKTVPALH

-369 NHINLTIKRGQHV
+369 DHINLTIKRGQHV

-403 QSVSGEVVVDGVPLK
+403 KPVSGEVVVDGVPLK

-477 LPKGVNS
+477 LPKGVDS

-570 AHGKVVEYG
+570 AHGKVVEHG
-579 THAELVA
+579 THAELVVQ
-586 RHGAYYHM
+586 HGAYYHM

>member
-1 MSRPKPT
+1 M
-8 IRQLIR
+8 
-14 ALYSVAKTS
+14 
-23 LRIAPVMSI
+23 
-32 LQIAGSVIS
+32 
-41 AGLSIATTYLA
+41 
-52 ALTTTALAEA
+52 
-62 YAGDH
+62 
-67 TAGGRVVWLVVAVAL
+67 
-82 LDVLTTAW
+82 
-90 WGVFD
+90 
-95 RYVSELMRF
+95 
-104 RIKTAM
+104 
-110 SDVMYER
+110 
-117 FCAIEFWRYDDKDT
+117 
-131 IDMYERAKEFAQFF
+131 
-145 PYIFARLAD
+145 
-154 VVTHT
+154 THT
-159 FTFIFTVWVLIAIN
+159 FTFVFTVWALIAIN

-187 MIVQFRLSRLNTNHW
+187 VIVQFRLSRLNANHW
-202 RENVETRRRAN
+202 RENVETRRHAS

-238 DMRTVLL
+238 DMRMALL

-257 KFLVK
+257 KFLAK

-267 SFQAAVEISALVWI
+267 LFQAVVEVGALVWI
-281 VCEIV
+281 VYEIV
-286 AHRQPIGLFL
+286 AHRQPIGQFL

-307 SVGSLVSAV
+307 SVSSLVSTV

-334 LPIAKQGGKIVSALH
+334 LPLAKQGGKTVPALH

-355 DVSFHYPGSDTLVL
+355 DVSFRYPGSDTLVL
-369 NHINLTIKRGQHV
+369 DRINLTIKRGQHV

-403 QSVSGEVVVDGVPLK
+403 QPVSGEVAVDGEPLA
-418 SVDVQT
+418 SANIQT

-452 VSKTPSQERV
+452 VSKTPGQERV
-462 NAALREAEAAKFVAK
+462 DAALREAEAAKFVAK
-477 LPKGVNS
+477 LPKGVDS

-542 LFQQKQKTIITVS
+542 LFRQKQKTIITVS

-570 AHGKVVEYG
+570 AHGKVVEHG
-579 THAELVA
+579 THAALVA
-586 RHGAYYHM
+586 QHGAYYHM

>member
-23 LRIAPVMSI
+23 LRIAPGMSV
-32 LQIAGSVIS
+32 LQITGSAIS
-41 AGLSIATTYLA
+41 AGLPIVTTYLA

-62 YAGDH
+62 YAGDRA
-67 TAGGRVVWLVVAVAL
+67 AGNRVVWLVAAAAL
-82 LDVLTTAW
+82 SGVLMAAW
-90 WGVFD
+90 GIFE
-95 RYVSELMRF
+95 RYASELMRF

-159 FTFIFTVWVLIAIN
+159 FTFVFTVWALIAIN

-187 MIVQFRLSRLNTNHW
+187 VIVQFRLSRLNANHW
-202 RENVETRRRAN
+202 RENVETRRRAS

-238 DMRTVLL
+238 DMRMVLL

-257 KFLVK
+257 KFLAK

-267 SFQAAVEISALVWI
+267 LFQAAVEVGALVW
-281 VCEIV
+281 VVYEIV
-286 AHRQPIGLFL
+286 AHRQPIGQFL

-307 SVGSLVSAV
+307 SVSSLVSTV

-334 LPIAKQGGKIVSALH
+334 LPIAKQGGKTVPALH

-355 DVSFHYPGSDTLVL
+355 DVSFRYPGSDTLVL
-369 NHINLTIKRGQHV
+369 DHINLTIKRGQHV

-403 QSVSGEVVVDGVPLK
+403 QPVSGEVVVDGVPLK

-477 LPKGVNS
+477 LPKGVDS

-516 RDSPIVILDE
+516 RDSPIIILDE

-570 AHGKVVEYG
+570 AHGKVVEHG

-586 RHGAYYHM
+586 QHGAYYHM
-594 FESQLRHK
+594 FESQLRHT

>member
-1 MSRPKPT
+1 MSRPRPT

-23 LRIAPVMSI
+23 LRIAPGMSV
-32 LQIAGSVIS
+32 LQITGSAIS
-41 AGLSIATTYLA
+41 AGLPIATTYLA

-62 YAGDH
+62 YVGDRAAGS
-67 TAGGRVVWLVVAVAL
+67 RVVWLVAAAAL
-82 LDVLTTAW
+82 LGVLMAAW
-90 WGVFD
+90 GIFE
-95 RYVSELMRF
+95 RYASELMRF

-159 FTFIFTVWVLIAIN
+159 FTFVFTVWALIAIN

-187 MIVQFRLSRLNTNHW
+187 VIVQFRLSRLNANHW
-202 RENVETRRRAN
+202 RENVETRRRAS

-238 DMRTVLL
+238 DMRMALL
-245 EKDQKTRIDFER
+245 EKDQKTRIDFEW
-257 KFLVK
+257 KFLAK

-267 SFQAAVEISALVWI
+267 LFQAAVEVGALVWI
-281 VCEIV
+281 VYEIV
-286 AHRQPIGLFL
+286 AHRQPIGQFL

-307 SVGSLVSAV
+307 SVSSLVSTV

-334 LPIAKQGGKIVSALH
+334 LPLAKQGGKTVPALR
-349 RDIRFK
+349 RDILFK
-355 DVSFHYPGSDTLVL
+355 DVSFRYPGSDTLVL
-369 NHINLTIKRGQHV
+369 DHINLTIKRGQHV

-403 QSVSGEVVVDGVPLK
+403 QPVGGEVAVDGEPLA
-418 SVDVQT
+418 SANIQT

-477 LPKGVNS
+477 LPKGVDS

-516 RDSPIVILDE
+516 RDSPIIILDE

-555 HRLSTVEKA
+555 HRLSTIEKA

-570 AHGKVVEYG
+570 AHGKVVEHG

-586 RHGAYYHM
+586 QHGAYYHM
-594 FESQLRHK
+594 FESQLRRT